1 MIKEKDFYVDSIAYK
16 LEEVAMQQISYI
28 SDRINE
34 EASLYSNRKNIL
46 LLLGVVWVVLA
57 TIIGLWVILRQK

>member
-16 LEEVAMQQISYI
+16 LEEIAMQQISYI

-34 EASLYSNRKNIL
+34 EAILYSSRKNIL

>member
-34 EASLYSNRKNIL
+34 EASLYSSRKNIL
-46 LLLGVVWVVLA
+46 LVLGVVWVVLA

>member
-16 LEEVAMQQISYI
+16 LEDVAMQQISYI

-34 EASLYSNRKNIL
+34 EASLYSSRKNIL
-46 LLLGVVWVVLA
+46 LVLGVVWVVLA

>member
-16 LEEVAMQQISYI
+16 LEEIAMQQISYI

>member
-1 MIKEKDFYVDSIAYK
+1 
-16 LEEVAMQQISYI
+16 MQQISYI

-34 EASLYSNRKNIL
+34 EAILYSSRKNIL